1 MQVFVQGFI
10 LCDRI
15 KGMDKIKEAA
25 AHFLNLVNTTSYV
38 FHLANRNVR
47 VVSLNFTSRDFHHMA
62 GFQYLTDITI
72 PRDKKNTLSWIL
84 NKDHPITDEYLAQSN
99 FYKGKPN
106 DEKDIESRIEQLRF
120 LEQYLD
126 ENNIIRIYSP
136 KDGPQNNS
144 LIECDYIIESQLPG
158 SLTTVY
164 IFLRHR
170 EGKGS
175 PCAIISFAVKKNVTY
190 GGQKLYWML
199 KDKIVNG
206 TRKTIFQNPK
216 YTLEQ
221 KLENEPNTA
230 SKLNG

>member
-15 KGMDKIKEAA
+15 KGMDKIQEAA
-25 AHFLNLVNTTSYV
+25 VHFLNMVHTTSYV

-47 VVSLNFTSRDFHHMA
+47 VVSLNFMVKDFHHMA
-62 GFQYLTDITI
+62 GFQYLTDINI
-72 PRDKKNTLSWIL
+72 PRDKKKTISWIL
-84 NKDHPITDEYLAQSN
+84 NEDNPITDEYLAQSK
-99 FYKGKPN
+99 FYQGKPN
-106 DEKDIESRIEQLRF
+106 DEKDVENRIAQLRF

-164 IFLRHR
+164 IFLRYR
-170 EGKGS
+170 DGIGS
-175 PCAIISFAVKKNVTY
+175 PCAIISFVVKKNVTY

-206 TRKTIFQNPK
+206 IRKIIFQHPQ

-221 KLENEPNTA
+221 KLGNEPNAVSA
-230 SKLNG
+230 SKK

>member
-1 MQVFVQGFI
+1 
-10 LCDRI
+10 
-15 KGMDKIKEAA
+15 MDKIQEAA
-25 AHFLNLVNTTSYV
+25 VHFLNMVYTTSYV

-47 VVSLNFTSRDFHHMA
+47 VVSLNFMAKDFHHMA
-62 GFQYLTDITI
+62 GFQYLTDINI
-72 PRDKKNTLSWIL
+72 PRDKKKTISWIL
-84 NKDHPITDEYLAQSN
+84 NEDDPITYEYLAQSE
-99 FYKGKPN
+99 FYQGKPN
-106 DEKDIESRIEQLRF
+106 DEKDVENRIAQLQF

-164 IFLRHR
+164 IFLRYR
-170 EGKGS
+170 DGIGS
-175 PCAIISFAVKKNVTY
+175 PCAIISFVVKKNVTY

-206 TRKTIFQNPK
+206 IRKTTFQHPK
-216 YTLEQ
+216 YTLGQ
-221 KLENEPNTA
+221 KLENDPNAVST
-230 SKLNG
+230 SNIPDGSG

>member
-1 MQVFVQGFI
+1 
-10 LCDRI
+10 
-15 KGMDKIKEAA
+15 MDKIQETA

-47 VVSLNFTSRDFHHMA
+47 VVSLNFMAKDFHHMA
-62 GFQYLTDITI
+62 GFQYLTDINI
-72 PRDKKNTLSWIL
+72 PKDKKKTISWIL
-84 NKDHPITDEYLAQSN
+84 KEDNPITDEYLAQSK
-99 FYKGKPN
+99 FYQGKPN
-106 DEKDIESRIEQLRF
+106 DEKDVENRIAQLQF

-144 LIECDYIIESQLPG
+144 LIECDYIIESQLPD

-170 EGKGS
+170 EGIGS

-206 TRKTIFQNPK
+206 TRKTIFQHPQ

-221 KLENEPNTA
+221 KLENEPNAVST
-230 SKLNG
+230 LNG